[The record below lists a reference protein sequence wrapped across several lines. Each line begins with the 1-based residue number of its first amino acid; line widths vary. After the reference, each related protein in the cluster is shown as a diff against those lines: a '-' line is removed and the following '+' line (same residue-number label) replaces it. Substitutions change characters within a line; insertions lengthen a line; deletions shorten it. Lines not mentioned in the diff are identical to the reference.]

1 MFIVEKERQTEVK
14 GTFDTVVCGGGIA
27 GISAALAAARKGAK
41 TLLIEKQYLLGGLAT
56 LGLVTIYLPLCDG
69 RGRQVSFG
77 IAEELLRLS
86 VRHGSED
93 GRDAKPWFENG
104 TVEERTKKRF
114 EVQYNPNLFSIEAEK
129 LLVDANVTI
138 LYGTAVCGV
147 SLKDGIISHVL
158 TENIDGR
165 GAYAT
170 KNVIDATGDAM
181 VCALAGEG
189 TVNFSQGNVPA
200 YWYYGEENGKTKL
213 HMLGMCDIPD
223 SKKTPEQKAAAK
235 SSLRYSGLDQSELS
249 SLSVYMHQKIAQH
262 YLAGG
267 GIEEGRSL
275 SLIPTIP
282 QIRMTRRIDGVYTQD
297 DTEMHKS
304 YSDSVGLFSDWREA
318 GPVYEL
324 PFDCLRGK
332 SIKNLL
338 ACGRMISSTDAMWDI
353 TRVIPVCAVSGE
365 AAGVAAALFDRF
377 DKADIALLQETLK
390 QNGVVLHESDL

>member
-1 MFIVEKERQTEVK
+1 VMQ
-14 GTFDTVVCGGGIA
+14 
-27 GISAALAAARKGAK
+27 
-41 TLLIEKQYLLGGLAT
+41 
-56 LGLVTIYLPLCDG
+56 
-69 RGRQVSFG
+69 
-77 IAEELLRLS
+77 
-86 VRHGSED
+86 
-93 GRDAKPWFENG
+93 
-104 TVEERTKKRF
+104 
-114 EVQYNPNLFSIEAEK
+114 
-129 LLVDANVTI
+129 
-138 LYGTAVCGV
+138 
-147 SLKDGIISHVL
+147 KDGIISHVL

-165 GAYAT
+165 CAYAAR
-170 KNVIDATGDAM
+170 NVIDATGDAM

-189 TVNFSQGNVPA
+189 TVHFKQGNVPA
-200 YWYYGEENGKTKL
+200 YWYYGAENGKTKL

-223 SKKTPEQKAAAK
+223 SKKTEAQKKAAK
-235 SSLRYSGLDQSELS
+235 SSVRYTGLDQSELS
-249 SLSVYMHQKIAQH
+249 GLSIYMHQKIAEH

-275 SLIPTIP
+275 SLLHTIP
-282 QIRMTRRIDGVYTQD
+282 QIRMTRRIDGIYTQD

-332 SIKNLL
+332 NIKNLL

-377 DKADIALLQETLK
+377 DDVDISLLQKTLK
-390 QNGVVLHESDL
+390 QNGVIVHESDL

>member
-1 MFIVEKERQTEVK
+1 MLILEKERQTEVK
-14 GTFDTVVCGGGIA
+14 ASFDTVVCGGGIA
-27 GISAALAAARKGAK
+27 GVSAALAAARGGAK

-69 RGRQVSFG
+69 CGRQVSFG
-77 IAEELLRLS
+77 IADELLRLS
-86 VRHGSED
+86 VRHGSEA

-104 TVEERTKKRF
+104 TIEERTKRRF
-114 EVQYNPNLFSIEAEK
+114 EVQYNPNLFAIEAEK
-129 LLVDANVTI
+129 LLVDAGVTI
-138 LYGTAVCGV
+138 LYGTGVCGV
-147 SLKDGIISHVL
+147 IQKDGIISHVL

-165 GAYAT
+165 CAYAAR
-170 KNVIDATGDAM
+170 NVIDATGDAM
-181 VCALAGEG
+181 VCTFAGES
-189 TVNFSQGNVPA
+189 TVNFKQGNVPA

-223 SKKTPEQKAAAK
+223 SKKTEAQKKAAK
-235 SSLRYSGLDQSELS
+235 SSVRYTGLDQSELS
-249 SLSVYMHQKIAQH
+249 NLSIYMHQKIAEH

-275 SLIPTIP
+275 SLLPTIP
-282 QIRMTRRIDGVYTQD
+282 QIRMTRRIDGIYTQD
-297 DTEMHKS
+297 DTEMHKT

-332 SIKNLL
+332 NIKNLL

-365 AAGVAAALFDRF
+365 AAGVAASLFERF
-377 DKADIALLQETLK
+377 DQTDIALLQTKLK
-390 QNGVVLHESDL
+390 ENGVVLHESDL